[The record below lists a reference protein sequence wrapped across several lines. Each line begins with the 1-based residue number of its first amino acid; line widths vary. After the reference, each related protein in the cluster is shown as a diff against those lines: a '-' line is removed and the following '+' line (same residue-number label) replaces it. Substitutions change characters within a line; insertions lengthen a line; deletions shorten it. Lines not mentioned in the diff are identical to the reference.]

1 LQRAALALSAG
12 VIGAGFLFP
21 HRKSQR
27 SREYNDMKRRDFN
40 RIALGIS
47 LCPMLENFVRA
58 QATGQTET
66 FAQAPTKNGVTEMS
80 TNDPMAAVRQYIDA
94 FNKGDVKTMAA
105 TFAVPG
111 SILDG
116 MAPHVWQGPTATQD
130 WYRDVLVEGK
140 QHGASDYFV
149 TLGEPLHNNVT
160 GDSAYVVVPA
170 TMTFK
175 VQGKQVTQSGAVF
188 TVALRKLA
196 ESWRIAAWAWAK
208 GTPR

>member
-1 LQRAALALSAG
+1 M
-12 VIGAGFLFP
+12 
-21 HRKSQR
+21 KS
-27 SREYNDMKRRDFN
+27 RDFN
-40 RIALGIS
+40 RTAFGIGLSLMLATTAIAQVAG
-47 LCPMLENFVRA
+47 
-58 QATGQTET
+58 T
-66 FAQAPTKNGVTEMS
+66 S
-80 TNDPMAAVRQYIDA
+80 TNDPMAAVRTYIDA
-94 FNKGDVKTMAA
+94 FNKGDAAAMAA

-140 QHGASDYFV
+140 QHGASNYFV
-149 TLGEPLHNNVT
+149 TLGEPLHNNIS

-175 VQGKQVTQSGAVF
+175 VQGKPVTQSGAIF
-188 TVALRKLA
+188 TVARRKLT
-196 ESWRIAAWAWAK
+196 EGWRIAAWAWAK

>member
-1 LQRAALALSAG
+1 
-12 VIGAGFLFP
+12 
-21 HRKSQR
+21 
-27 SREYNDMKRRDFN
+27 MKRRDFH
-40 RIALGIS
+40 RFALGIGLS
-47 LCPMLENFVRA
+47 PILANA
-58 QATGQTET
+58 QVAGQTER
-66 FAQAPTKNGVTEMS
+66 KNVVAD
-80 TNDPMAAVRQYIDA
+80 DPMAAVRKYVDA
-94 FNKGDVKTMAA
+94 FNQGDAAAMAT

-130 WYRDVLVEGK
+130 WYRDVLIEGK
-140 QHGASDYFV
+140 QHDVSDYFI

-175 VQGKQVTQSGAVF
+175 VRGKQVTQSGAVF

-196 ESWRIAAWAWAK
+196 EGWRIAAWAWAK
-208 GTPR
+208 GTAR